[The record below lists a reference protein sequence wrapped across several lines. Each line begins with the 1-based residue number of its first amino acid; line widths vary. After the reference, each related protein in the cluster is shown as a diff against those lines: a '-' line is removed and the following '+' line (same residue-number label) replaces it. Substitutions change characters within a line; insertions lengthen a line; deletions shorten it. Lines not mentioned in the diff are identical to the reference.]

1 MWDAY
6 WQTVLTS
13 PIDWVILISG
23 LLLIVAHL
31 VGLVGHY
38 EGSLVLFVQYLDRYR
53 TVCLLLTELLPV
65 LGLLGTVF
73 SLMFTFKTFQVATA
87 GDAPDFSQ
95 MVQAFAPAMSTTIS
109 GLLMI
114 VPNLVLNA
122 ILGLACPTPE
132 KGHGQS

>member
-73 SLMFTFKTFQVATA
+73 NLMGTLMTFQVATA
-87 GDAPDFSQ
+87 GDTPDLSQ

-122 ILGLACPTPE
+122 FLWLACPTPE

>member
-6 WQTVLTS
+6 WQTVWTS
-13 PIDWVILISG
+13 PFDWVILISG
-23 LLLIVAHL
+23 LVLIVAHL

-87 GDAPDFSQ
+87 GDAPDLSQ